1 MKGKFIVFEGI
12 DGSGKTTQINQ
23 LSKWITES
31 NLIPKNKQLVITRE
45 PGGTKL
51 GQSIRS
57 LLLDTSIEK
66 NPDSITEL
74 LLYAADRAQHI
85 NEIIRPSLN
94 KGDWVISDRFCG
106 STLAYQGYGRKLDI
120 KLIKD
125 LETIATQGISP
136 DITFLLDITV
146 DESIKRRINIKDDR
160 IENEGREFLSNV
172 LLGFKKLSEDSYDKK
187 FDIKLLNELS
197 KRRRYKI
204 NEGEVIGTHKG
215 AHFFTIGQ
223 RKGLSVGGHSQPLFV
238 IDTDVKNNLVYVGE
252 GANHTGL
259 FRKALEIK
267 KGSGKWIRS
276 DLTIDFDQR
285 MDVLVRIR
293 YRQPLQEAIIYNK
306 KEGFFVVFKNH
317 QSSITSGQFAAWYV
331 GEELI
336 GSGVIN

>member
-31 NLIPKNKQLVITRE
+31 NLIPKNKQLVVTRE

-51 GQSIRS
+51 GKSIRS
-57 LLLDTSIEK
+57 LLLDTSIEE

-74 LLYAADRAQHI
+74 LLYAADRAQHV
-85 NEIIRPSLN
+85 NEIIRPSLQ
-94 KGDWVISDRFCG
+94 KGNWVISDRFCG

-172 LLGFKKLSEDSYDKK
+172 LLGFKKLSEDNKWKTIAALNSKEEIIS
-187 FDIKLLNELS
+187 DIKYEINKLL
-197 KRRRYKI
+197 
-204 NEGEVIGTHKG
+204 
-215 AHFFTIGQ
+215 
-223 RKGLSVGGHSQPLFV
+223 
-238 IDTDVKNNLVYVGE
+238 KN
-252 GANHTGL
+252 
-259 FRKALEIK
+259 K
-267 KGSGKWIRS
+267 
-276 DLTIDFDQR
+276 
-285 MDVLVRIR
+285 
-293 YRQPLQEAIIYNK
+293 
-306 KEGFFVVFKNH
+306 
-317 QSSITSGQFAAWYV
+317 
-331 GEELI
+331 
-336 GSGVIN
+336 